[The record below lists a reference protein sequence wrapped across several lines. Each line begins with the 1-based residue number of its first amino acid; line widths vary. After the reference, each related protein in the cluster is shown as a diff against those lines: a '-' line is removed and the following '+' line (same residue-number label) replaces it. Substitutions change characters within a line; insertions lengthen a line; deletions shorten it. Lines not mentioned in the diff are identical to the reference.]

1 MRKIFWLGG
10 VLLIVILTIVAFLF
24 YNKKED
30 NNLKVIKLAEVTHSP
45 FYTPIYIAMEN
56 GYFKEKGLEIELIL
70 TSGAN
75 NVVAAVLSGD
85 VEIGFSGP
93 EATIY
98 VYNEGIKDYVVT
110 FAGLTKRDGQ
120 FIVSR
125 EKINNFTFDDLSNK
139 EVVAGRSGGMPIL
152 NFINAVENAGTKNVK
167 VNDSV
172 DFANLTSAF
181 LSGEGDFVNLFEPNA
196 TRIENMGYGY
206 VVASVGMHSGEVPY
220 TAFNAKK
227 SFIENNPKLI
237 KDFRDAINK
246 AIKFTKEND
255 GKTIAK
261 ILLKQFPDT
270 SLNELTTIV
279 NRYKDADS
287 WLDST
292 FISEDS
298 FKNLQDMIIDG
309 GFINSYVP
317 FKDLI
322 FNE

>member
-1 MRKIFWLGG
+1 MKKIIGLGG
-10 VLLIVILTIVAFLF
+10 ILLVIVLTVIAFNF
-24 YNKKED
+24 YNKDDDSK
-30 NNLKVIKLAEVTHSP
+30 LRTIKLAEVTHSP
-45 FYTPIYIAMEN
+45 FYAPMYVAIEK
-56 GYFKEKGLEIELIL
+56 GYFEEKGINIELIL

-98 VYNEGIKDYVVT
+98 VYNEGTKDYVVT

-125 EKINNFTFDDLSNK
+125 EKIDNFTFDDLSGK

-152 NFINAVENAGTKNVK
+152 NFINAVENSNTKNVII
-167 VNDSV
+167 NDSV

-181 LSGEGDFVNLFEPNA
+181 ISGEGDFVNLFEPNA
-196 TRIENMGYGY
+196 TRVENMGYGY

-220 TAFNAKK
+220 TAFNSKK
-227 SFIENNPKLI
+227 SFVENNKELI
-237 KDFRDAINK
+237 NDFREAINK
-246 AIKFTKEND
+246 ALIFTKEND
-255 GKTIAK
+255 SKTIAK
-261 ILLKQFPDT
+261 VLLKQFPDT

-279 NRYKDADS
+279 NRYKEADS

-292 FISEDS
+292 FIEKE
-298 FKNLQDMIIDG
+298 FFTNLQDMIIDG

-317 FKDLI
+317 FEDLV

>member
-1 MRKIFWLGG
+1 MKKIIGLGG
-10 VLLIVILTIVAFLF
+10 ILLVIVLTVIAFNF
-24 YNKKED
+24 YNKDDDSK
-30 NNLKVIKLAEVTHSP
+30 LRTIKLAEVTHSP
-45 FYTPIYIAMEN
+45 FYAPMYVAIEK
-56 GYFKEKGLEIELIL
+56 GYFEEKGINIELIL

-98 VYNEGIKDYVVT
+98 VYNEGTKDYVVT

-125 EKINNFTFDDLSNK
+125 EKIDNFTFDDLSGK

-152 NFINAVENAGTKNVK
+152 NFINAVENSNTKNVII
-167 VNDSV
+167 NDSV

-181 LSGEGDFVNLFEPNA
+181 ISGEGDFVNLFEPNA
-196 TRIENMGYGY
+196 TRVENMGYGY

-227 SFIENNPKLI
+227 SFVENNKELI
-237 KDFRDAINK
+237 NDFREAINK
-246 AIKFTKEND
+246 ALIFTKEND
-255 GKTIAK
+255 SKTIAK
-261 ILLKQFPDT
+261 VLLKQFPDT

-279 NRYKDADS
+279 NRYKETDS

-292 FISEDS
+292 FIEKE
-298 FKNLQDMIIDG
+298 FFTNLQDMIIDG

-317 FKDLI
+317 FEDLV

>member
-1 MRKIFWLGG
+1 MKKIIGLGG
-10 VLLIVILTIVAFLF
+10 ILLVIVLTVIAFNF
-24 YNKKED
+24 YNKDDDSK
-30 NNLKVIKLAEVTHSP
+30 LRTIKLAEVTHSP
-45 FYTPIYIAMEN
+45 FYAPMYVAIEK
-56 GYFKEKGLEIELIL
+56 GYFEEKGINIELIL

-98 VYNEGIKDYVVT
+98 VYNEGTKDYVVT

-125 EKINNFTFDDLSNK
+125 EKIDNFTFDDLSGK

-152 NFINAVENAGTKNVK
+152 NFINAVENSNTKNVII
-167 VNDSV
+167 NDSV

-181 LSGEGDFVNLFEPNA
+181 ISGEGDFVNLFEPNA
-196 TRIENMGYGY
+196 TRVENMGYGY

-227 SFIENNPKLI
+227 SFVENNKELI
-237 KDFRDAINK
+237 NDFREAINK
-246 AIKFTKEND
+246 ALIFTKEND
-255 GKTIAK
+255 SKTIAK
-261 ILLKQFPDT
+261 VLLKQFPDT

-279 NRYKDADS
+279 NRYKEADS

-292 FISEDS
+292 FIEKD
-298 FKNLQDMIIDG
+298 FFTNLQDMIIDG

-317 FKDLI
+317 FEDLV

>member
-1 MRKIFWLGG
+1 MKKIIGLGG
-10 VLLIVILTIVAFLF
+10 ILLVIVLTVIAFNF
-24 YNKKED
+24 YNKDDESK
-30 NNLKVIKLAEVTHSP
+30 LRTIKLAEVTHSP
-45 FYTPIYIAMEN
+45 FYAPMYVAIEK
-56 GYFKEKGLEIELIL
+56 GYFEEKGINIELIL

-98 VYNEGIKDYVVT
+98 VYNEGTKDYVVT

-125 EKINNFTFDDLSNK
+125 EKIDNFTFDDLSGK

-152 NFINAVENAGTKNVK
+152 NFINAVENSNTKNVII
-167 VNDSV
+167 NDSV

-181 LSGEGDFVNLFEPNA
+181 ISGEGDFVNLFEPNA
-196 TRIENMGYGY
+196 TRVENMGYGY

-227 SFIENNPKLI
+227 SFVENNKELI
-237 KDFRDAINK
+237 NDFREAINK
-246 AIKFTKEND
+246 ALIFTKEND
-255 GKTIAK
+255 SKTIAK
-261 ILLKQFPDT
+261 VLLKQFPDT

-279 NRYKDADS
+279 NRYKEADS

-292 FISEDS
+292 FIEKE
-298 FKNLQDMIIDG
+298 FFTNLQDMIIDG

-317 FKDLI
+317 FEDLV